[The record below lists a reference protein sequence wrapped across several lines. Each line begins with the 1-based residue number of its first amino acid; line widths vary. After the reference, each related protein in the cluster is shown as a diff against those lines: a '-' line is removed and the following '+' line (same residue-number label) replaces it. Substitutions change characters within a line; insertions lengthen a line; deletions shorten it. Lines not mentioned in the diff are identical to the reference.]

1 MAEKFFSQSIANEGI
16 DFFTMTDFT
25 FKQIDKNEYETFM
38 EGKSLNIFFKIPDG
52 CKIEDY
58 NIEKTEETP
67 TLVGS
72 PSKAAYFEF
81 TKAPDEETAN
91 FISPLAG
98 LNFLNK
104 SYIKIE
110 DFLSLGDNKEVNI
123 DLKDGASPCF
133 QGFDFANNRDSTFIF
148 TPSSFKKISEEEL
161 NKVAFHSSG
170 ISTIEGNANLTLTL
184 GDNTLIEDI
193 FCCGSSS
200 RSGLDNKVDLSKIRY
215 LDCNSSYFYLKTN
228 SFTIAVECDIF
239 KFIKA
244 TLMAEG
250 KAKPSGTIC
259 LFKNK
264 YKEEGELNSIVLESN
279 DLIFEGT
286 SSLIVD
292 TKSLTFETS
301 PKNKSSTCRKTNKLR
316 AKDGI
321 TLMGARFENSNI
333 ASDHGTITM
342 IDSDLHD
349 ATVHFSDAGDESSN
363 GVIKNA
369 DIRYSDLK
377 NINGILT
384 NDLFNC
390 KADNVVFEKE
400 SFIKYGP
407 PIRDVKGRW
416 LELENVVLKEGA
428 FLKLYD
434 YSNQENPLKKFSNS
448 TIEGKIEIDN
458 DVNYTIESS
467 ILKSGNI
474 KIKAGD
480 KIDKVLIDN
489 SILEG
494 DNVLYNVS
502 ELSCSEVRDSELDLK
517 EPAKISNQLLSF
529 EDIDDYEAYQRAQ
542 EPKLEEPK
550 RDVGKITTEDW
561 EVL

>member
-1 MAEKFFSQSIANEGI
+1 MS
-16 DFFTMTDFT
+16 DFT
-25 FKQIDKNEYETFM
+25 FKQVDKNEYETFM
-38 EGKSLNIFFKIPDG
+38 EGNSLNIFFKIPDG

-58 NIEKTEETP
+58 NIKKTEETP

-81 TKAPDEETAN
+81 TKAPDEETTN

-133 QGFDFANNRDSTFIF
+133 RSFNFSNNRDSTFIF

-161 NKVAFHSSG
+161 NKAAFYSSG
-170 ISTIEGNANLTLTL
+170 ISTIEGNANLILTL

-200 RSGLDNKVDLSKIRY
+200 RSGLENKVDLSKIRY

-228 SFTIAVECDIF
+228 SFTITVECDIF

-244 TLMAEG
+244 TLNAEG
-250 KAKPSGTIC
+250 KSKQSGTVC
-259 LFKNK
+259 LLKNK
-264 YKEEGELNSIVLESN
+264 YKEKGELNSIVLESN

-301 PKNKSSTCRKTNKLR
+301 PKNRSSTCRKTVKLS
-316 AKDGI
+316 AKDQI

-333 ASDHGTITM
+333 ASDHGVITM

-349 ATVHFSDAGDESSN
+349 STVHFSDAGDECSN

-377 NINGILT
+377 NINGVLT
-384 NDLFNC
+384 KELFNC
-390 KADNVVFEKE
+390 NANNVILEEE
-400 SFIKYGP
+400 SYIKYGSLT
-407 PIRDVKGRW
+407 RDVKGRW
-416 LELENVVLKEGA
+416 LELENVVLKEQA
-428 FLKLYD
+428 SLYLYD
-434 YSNQENPLKKFSNS
+434 YSNQESPLKKFSNS

-458 DVNYTIESS
+458 DVDYTIESS
-467 ILKSGNI
+467 ILKSGNM

-480 KIDKVLIDN
+480 KIDKVVIDN

-502 ELSCSEVRDSELDLK
+502 ELTCSEVRDSELDLK
-517 EPAKISNQLLSF
+517 EPAKISNQLLSC
-529 EDIDDYEAYQRAQ
+529 EDVDDYEAYQRAQ

-550 RDVGKITTEDW
+550 RDAGKITTEDW

>member
-1 MAEKFFSQSIANEGI
+1 MS
-16 DFFTMTDFT
+16 DFT

-81 TKAPDEETAN
+81 TKAPDKDAVST
-91 FISPLAG
+91 ISPKAG
-98 LNFLNK
+98 LNFLSK
-104 SYIKIE
+104 RYIQIGE
-110 DFLSLGDNKEVNI
+110 LLNLGDNDEVNV
-123 DLKDGASPCF
+123 DFLDGASPHF
-133 QGFDFANNRDSTFIF
+133 ETLNFANNRDSTFIF
-148 TPSSFKKISEEEL
+148 TPSSFKKLSEEEL
-161 NKVAFHSSG
+161 NKAAFYSSG

-301 PKNKSSTCRKTNKLR
+301 PKNRSSTCRKTNKLR

-349 ATVHFSDAGDESSN
+349 ATVHFSNTGDESSN
-363 GVIKNA
+363 GVIKNG

-377 NINGILT
+377 NINGVLT

-390 KADNVVFEKE
+390 KADNVTFEKE
-400 SFIKYGP
+400 SFVKYGP

-416 LELENVVLKEGA
+416 LELENVVLKEQA
-428 FLKLYD
+428 SLYLYD
-434 YSNQENPLKKFSNS
+434 YSNQESPLKKFSNS

-458 DVNYTIESS
+458 DVDYTIKYSV
-467 ILKSGNI
+467 LKSGNM

-480 KIDKVLIDN
+480 KIDKVVIDN

-502 ELSCSEVRDSELDLK
+502 ELSCSEVRDSEISLNK
-517 EPAKISNQLLSF
+517 PTKISNQLLSC
-529 EDIDDYEAYQRAQ
+529 EDVDEYEAYQRAQ
-542 EPKLEEPK
+542 EPKLEEVK

>member
-1 MAEKFFSQSIANEGI
+1 MS
-16 DFFTMTDFT
+16 DFT

-58 NIEKTEETP
+58 NIKKAEETP

-81 TKAPDEETAN
+81 IKAPDEETAS

-110 DFLSLGDNKEVNI
+110 EFLSLGDNKEVNI

-161 NKVAFHSSG
+161 NKAAFYSSG

-228 SFTIAVECDIF
+228 SFTITVECDIF

-244 TLMAEG
+244 TLNAEG
-250 KAKPSGTIC
+250 KSKQSGTVC
-259 LFKNK
+259 LLKNK
-264 YKEEGELNSIVLESN
+264 YKEKGELNSIVLESN

-301 PKNKSSTCRKTNKLR
+301 PKNRSSTCRKTVKLS
-316 AKDGI
+316 AKDQI
-321 TLMGARFENSNI
+321 TLMGARLENSQ
-333 ASDHGTITM
+333 AVSDNGTLTI
-342 IDSDLHD
+342 IDGDLHD
-349 ATVHFSDAGDESSN
+349 ATVHFSDARDEYSN
-363 GVIKNA
+363 GVIKDA

-377 NINGILT
+377 NINGVLT
-384 NDLFNC
+384 KELFNC
-390 KADNVVFEKE
+390 NANNVTLEEE
-400 SFIKYGP
+400 SYIKYGSLT
-407 PIRDVKGRW
+407 RDVKGRW
-416 LELENVVLKEGA
+416 LELENVVLKEQA
-428 FLKLYD
+428 SLYLYD

-448 TIEGKIEIDN
+448 TIEGKVEIDN
-458 DVNYTIESS
+458 DVNYTIKSS
-467 ILKSGNI
+467 VLKSGNM

-480 KIDKVLIDN
+480 KIDKVVIDN

-529 EDIDDYEAYQRAQ
+529 EDIDDYAAYQKAQ

-550 RDVGKITTEDW
+550 GDAGKITTEDW

>member
-1 MAEKFFSQSIANEGI
+1 MS
-16 DFFTMTDFT
+16 DFT
-25 FKQIDKNEYETFM
+25 FKQIDKNEYETFI
-38 EGKSLNIFFKIPDG
+38 EGNSLNIFFKIPDG

-58 NIEKTEETP
+58 NIKKAEETP

-110 DFLSLGDNKEVNI
+110 EFLSLGDNKEVNI

-133 QGFDFANNRDSTFIF
+133 RSFNFSNNRDSTFIF
-148 TPSSFKKISEEEL
+148 TPSSFKKLSEEEL
-161 NKVAFHSSG
+161 NKAAFYSSG

-200 RSGLDNKVDLSKIRY
+200 RSGLENKVDLSKIRY
-215 LDCNSSYFYLKTN
+215 LDCNSSYFYPKTN
-228 SFTIAVECDIF
+228 GFTIAVECDIF

-244 TLMAEG
+244 TLSTEG

-301 PKNKSSTCRKTNKLR
+301 PKNKSSTCRKTVKLS
-316 AKDGI
+316 AKDQI
-321 TLMGARFENSNI
+321 TLMGARLENSQVV
-333 ASDHGTITM
+333 SDNGALTI
-342 IDSDLHD
+342 IDGDIHD
-349 ATVHFSDAGDESSN
+349 ATVHFSDAGDEYSN
-363 GVIKNA
+363 GVIKDA

-377 NINGILT
+377 NINGVLT
-384 NDLFNC
+384 KELFNC
-390 KADNVVFEKE
+390 NANNLILEEE
-400 SFIKYGP
+400 SYIKYGSLT
-407 PIRDVKGRW
+407 RDVKGRW
-416 LELENVVLKEGA
+416 LELENVVLKEQA
-428 FLKLYD
+428 SLYLYD

-448 TIEGKIEIDN
+448 TIEGKVEIDN
-458 DVNYTIESS
+458 DVDYTIKSS
-467 ILKSGNI
+467 VLKSGNM

-480 KIDKVLIDN
+480 KIDKVIIDN
-489 SILEG
+489 TILEG

-529 EDIDDYEAYQRAQ
+529 EDIDDYEAYLKAQ
-542 EPKLEEPK
+542 EPKLEEIK
-550 RDVGKITTEDW
+550 KDVGQITTEDW

>member
-1 MAEKFFSQSIANEGI
+1 MS
-16 DFFTMTDFT
+16 DFT

-58 NIEKTEETP
+58 NIKRTVETP

-81 TKAPDEETAN
+81 IKAPDEETAS

-110 DFLSLGDNKEVNI
+110 EFLSLGDNKEVNI

-161 NKVAFHSSG
+161 NKAAFYSSG
-170 ISTIEGNANLTLTL
+170 ISTIEGNANLTLIL

-215 LDCNSSYFYLKTN
+215 LDCNSSYFYPKTN
-228 SFTIAVECDIF
+228 GFTIAVECDIF

-244 TLMAEG
+244 TLSTEG
-250 KAKPSGTIC
+250 KAKPSGTVC
-259 LFKNK
+259 LLKNK
-264 YKEEGELNSIVLESN
+264 YKEAGELNSIVLESN

-301 PKNKSSTCRKTNKLR
+301 PKNRSSTCRKTVKLS
-316 AKDGI
+316 AKDQI
-321 TLMGARFENSNI
+321 TLMGARLENSQ
-333 ASDHGTITM
+333 AVSDNGTLTI
-342 IDSDLHD
+342 IDGDLHD
-349 ATVHFSDAGDESSN
+349 ATVHFNSAGDESSN

-390 KADNVVFEKE
+390 KANNVTFGKE
-400 SFIKYGP
+400 SYIKYGSLT
-407 PIRDVKGRW
+407 RDVKGRW
-416 LELENVVLKEGA
+416 LELENVVLKEQA
-428 FLKLYD
+428 SLYLYD
-434 YSNQENPLKKFSNS
+434 YSNQESPLKKFSNS
-448 TIEGKIEIDN
+448 TIEGKVEIDN
-458 DVNYTIESS
+458 DVNYTIKSS
-467 ILKSGNI
+467 VLKSGNI

-480 KIDKVLIDN
+480 KINRVLIDN

-494 DNVLYNVS
+494 DNVLYNVF

-542 EPKLEEPK
+542 EPKLEEIK
-550 RDVGKITTEDW
+550 KDVGQITTEDW

>member
-1 MAEKFFSQSIANEGI
+1 MS
-16 DFFTMTDFT
+16 DFT
-25 FKQIDKNEYETFM
+25 FKQIDKNEYETFI
-38 EGKSLNIFFKIPDG
+38 EGNSLNIFFKIPDG

-58 NIEKTEETP
+58 NIKKAEETP

-110 DFLSLGDNKEVNI
+110 EFLSLGDNKEVNI

-133 QGFDFANNRDSTFIF
+133 RSFNFSNNRDSTFIF
-148 TPSSFKKISEEEL
+148 TPSSFKKLSEEEL
-161 NKVAFHSSG
+161 NKAAFYSSG

-193 FCCGSSS
+193 FCCGSSN
-200 RSGLDNKVDLSKIRY
+200 RSGLENKVDLSKIRY
-215 LDCNSSYFYLKTN
+215 LDCNSSYFYPKTN
-228 SFTIAVECDIF
+228 GFTIAVECDIF

-244 TLMAEG
+244 TLSTEG
-250 KAKPSGTIC
+250 KAKPSGTVC

-292 TKSLTFETS
+292 TKGLTFETS
-301 PKNKSSTCRKTNKLR
+301 PKNKSSTCRKTVKLS

-321 TLMGARFENSNI
+321 TLMGARLENSQI
-333 ASDHGTITM
+333 VSDNGALTI
-342 IDSDLHD
+342 IDGDIHD
-349 ATVHFSDAGDESSN
+349 ATVHFSDAGDEYSN
-363 GVIKNA
+363 GVIKDA

-377 NINGILT
+377 NINGVLT
-384 NDLFNC
+384 KELFNC
-390 KADNVVFEKE
+390 NANNVTFEKE
-400 SFIKYGP
+400 SYIKYGSLT
-407 PIRDVKGRW
+407 RDVKGRW
-416 LELENVVLKEGA
+416 LELENVVLKEQA
-428 FLKLYD
+428 SLYLYD
-434 YSNQENPLKKFSNS
+434 YSNQESPLKKFSNS
-448 TIEGKIEIDN
+448 TIEGGVGIDN
-458 DVNYTIESS
+458 DVDYAIKSS
-467 ILKSGNI
+467 VLKSGNI

-480 KIDKVLIDN
+480 KIDKVVIDN

-502 ELSCSEVRDSELDLK
+502 ELSCSEVRDSELDLE
-517 EPAKISNQLLSF
+517 EPTKISNQLLSF
-529 EDIDDYEAYQRAQ
+529 EDIDNYEAYQRAQ

>member
-1 MAEKFFSQSIANEGI
+1 MS
-16 DFFTMTDFT
+16 DFT
-25 FKQIDKNEYETFM
+25 FKQVDKNEYETFM

-58 NIEKTEETP
+58 NIKKAEETP

-81 TKAPDEETAN
+81 VKAPDEGTAN

-110 DFLSLGDNKEVNI
+110 EFLSLGDNKEVNI

-148 TPSSFKKISEEEL
+148 TPSSFKKLSEEEL
-161 NKVAFHSSG
+161 NKAAFYSSG
-170 ISTIEGNANLTLTL
+170 ISTIEGNANLNLTL
-184 GDNTLIEDI
+184 GNNTLIEDI
-193 FCCGSSS
+193 FCCGSSN
-200 RSGLDNKVDLSKIRY
+200 RSGLENKVDLSKVKY
-215 LDCNSSYFYLKTN
+215 LDCNSSYFYPKTN
-228 SFTIAVECDIF
+228 GFTIAVECDIF

-244 TLMAEG
+244 TLSTEG
-250 KAKPSGTIC
+250 KAKPSGTVC

-292 TKSLTFETS
+292 TKRLTFETS
-301 PKNKSSTCRKTNKLR
+301 PKNRNTICEKTNKLS
-316 AKDGI
+316 AKNGI
-321 TLMGARFENSNI
+321 TLMGARLGNSQI
-333 ASDHGTITM
+333 TSDNGFITV
-342 IDSDLHD
+342 IDGDLHD
-349 ATVHFSDAGDESSN
+349 ATVHFSDVGDESSN

-369 DIRYSDLK
+369 DIRYSNLK
-377 NINGILT
+377 NINGVLT
-384 NDLFNC
+384 KELFNC
-390 KADNVVFEKE
+390 NANNVILEEE
-400 SFIKYGP
+400 SYIKYSSLT
-407 PIRDVKGRW
+407 RDVKGRW
-416 LELENVVLKEGA
+416 LELENVVLKEQA
-428 FLKLYD
+428 SLYLYD
-434 YSNQENPLKKFSNS
+434 YSNQESPLKKFSNS
-448 TIEGKIEIDN
+448 TIEGKVEIDN
-458 DVNYTIESS
+458 DVDYTIKSS
-467 ILKSGNI
+467 VLKSGNM

-542 EPKLEEPK
+542 EPKLEEIK

>member
-1 MAEKFFSQSIANEGI
+1 MS
-16 DFFTMTDFT
+16 DFT
-25 FKQIDKNEYETFM
+25 FKQVDKNEYETFI

-58 NIEKTEETP
+58 NIKKAEETP

-110 DFLSLGDNKEVNI
+110 EFLSLGDNKEVNI

-133 QGFDFANNRDSTFIF
+133 RSFNFSNNRDSTFIF
-148 TPSSFKKISEEEL
+148 TPSSFKKLSEEEL
-161 NKVAFHSSG
+161 NKAAFYSSG

-193 FCCGSSS
+193 FCCGSSN
-200 RSGLDNKVDLSKIRY
+200 RSGLENKVDLSKIRY
-215 LDCNSSYFYLKTN
+215 LDCNSSYFYPKTN
-228 SFTIAVECDIF
+228 GFTIAVECDIF

-244 TLMAEG
+244 TLSTEG

-286 SSLIVD
+286 SSIIVD
-292 TKSLTFETS
+292 TKGLTFETS
-301 PKNKSSTCRKTNKLR
+301 PKNRSSTCRKTNKLR

-390 KADNVVFEKE
+390 KADNITFEKE
-400 SFIKYGP
+400 SYIKYGSLT
-407 PIRDVKGRW
+407 RDVKGRW
-416 LELENVVLKEGA
+416 LELENVVLKEQA
-428 FLKLYD
+428 SLYLYD
-434 YSNQENPLKKFSNS
+434 YSNQESPLKKFSNS

-458 DVNYTIESS
+458 NVNYTIESS
-467 ILKSGNI
+467 VLKSGNM

-480 KIDKVLIDN
+480 KIDKVIIDN
-489 SILEG
+489 TILEG

-502 ELSCSEVRDSELDLK
+502 DLSCSEVRDSELDLK

>member
-1 MAEKFFSQSIANEGI
+1 MS
-16 DFFTMTDFT
+16 DFT

-58 NIEKTEETP
+58 NIKKAEETP

-81 TKAPDEETAN
+81 VKAPDEGTAN

-110 DFLSLGDNKEVNI
+110 EFLSLGDNDEVNI

-170 ISTIEGNANLTLTL
+170 ISTIEGNANLILTL

-200 RSGLDNKVDLSKIRY
+200 RSGLENKVDLSKIRY

-228 SFTIAVECDIF
+228 GFTIAVECDIF

-250 KAKPSGTIC
+250 KVKPSGTIC

-301 PKNKSSTCRKTNKLR
+301 PKNRSSTCRKTNKLR

-349 ATVHFSDAGDESSN
+349 ATVHFSDAGDEYSN
-363 GVIKNA
+363 GVIKDA

-377 NINGILT
+377 EVNGILT

-390 KADNVVFEKE
+390 RANNVTFEKE
-400 SFIKYGP
+400 SYIKYGSLT
-407 PIRDVKGRW
+407 RDVKGRW
-416 LELENVVLKEGA
+416 LELENVVLKEQA
-428 FLKLYD
+428 SLYLYD
-434 YSNQENPLKKFSNS
+434 YSNQESPLKKFSNS
-448 TIEGKIEIDN
+448 TIEGGVGIDN
-458 DVNYTIESS
+458 DVDYAIKSS
-467 ILKSGNI
+467 VLKSGNM

-480 KIDKVLIDN
+480 KIDKVVIDN

-542 EPKLEEPK
+542 EPKLEEIK
-550 RDVGKITTEDW
+550 KDVGQITTEDW

>member
-1 MAEKFFSQSIANEGI
+1 MS
-16 DFFTMTDFT
+16 DFT

-38 EGKSLNIFFKIPDG
+38 KGKSLNIFFKIPDG

-58 NIEKTEETP
+58 NIKRTVETP

-110 DFLSLGDNKEVNI
+110 EFLSLGDNKEVNI

-161 NKVAFHSSG
+161 NKVAFYSSG
-170 ISTIEGNANLTLTL
+170 ISTIEGNSNLTLTL

-250 KAKPSGTIC
+250 KAKPSGTVC
-259 LFKNK
+259 LLKNK
-264 YKEEGELNSIVLESN
+264 YKEKGELNSIILESN
-279 DLIFEGT
+279 DLILENN

-301 PKNKSSTCRKTNKLR
+301 PKNKSSTCRKTVKLS
-316 AKDGI
+316 AKDQI
-321 TLMGARFENSNI
+321 TLMGARLENSQVI
-333 ASDHGTITM
+333 SDNGALTI
-342 IDSDLHD
+342 IDGDIHD
-349 ATVHFSDAGDESSN
+349 ATVHFSNAGDESSN
-363 GVIKNA
+363 GVIKDA
-369 DIRYSDLK
+369 DIRYSDLRE
-377 NINGILT
+377 INGILT
-384 NDLFNC
+384 NELFNC
-390 KADNVVFEKE
+390 NANNVILEEE
-400 SFIKYGP
+400 SYIKYGSLT
-407 PIRDVKGRW
+407 RDVKGRW
-416 LELENVVLKEGA
+416 LELENVVLKEQA
-428 FLKLYD
+428 SLYLYD

-448 TIEGKIEIDN
+448 TIEGKVEIDN
-458 DVNYTIESS
+458 DVDYAIKYSV
-467 ILKSGNI
+467 LKSGNM

-480 KIDKVLIDN
+480 KIDKVVIDN

-494 DNVLYNVS
+494 NNVLYNVS

-542 EPKLEEPK
+542 EPKLEEIK
-550 RDVGKITTEDW
+550 KDVGQITTEDW

>member
-1 MAEKFFSQSIANEGI
+1 MS
-16 DFFTMTDFT
+16 DFT

-58 NIEKTEETP
+58 NIKKAEETP

-81 TKAPDEETAN
+81 VKAPDEGTAN

-104 SYIKIE
+104 SYIRIE
-110 DFLSLGDNKEVNI
+110 EFLSLGDNKEVNI

-161 NKVAFHSSG
+161 NKAAFYSSG

-215 LDCNSSYFYLKTN
+215 LDCNSSYFYPKTN
-228 SFTIAVECDIF
+228 GFTIAVECDIF

-244 TLMAEG
+244 TITAEG
-250 KAKPSGTIC
+250 KAKPSGTVC

-292 TKSLTFETS
+292 TKGLTFETS

-333 ASDHGTITM
+333 ASDNGTITM

-349 ATVHFSDAGDESSN
+349 VTVHFSDAGDESSN
-363 GVIKNA
+363 GVIKNG

-377 NINGILT
+377 NINGVLT

-416 LELENVVLKEGA
+416 LELENVVLKEGT
-428 FLKLYD
+428 FLTLYD
-434 YSNQENPLKKFSNS
+434 HSNLENPLKKISNS
-448 TIEGKIEIDN
+448 NIEGSVKIANNTNYRID
-458 DVNYTIESS
+458 SS
-467 ILKSGNI
+467 ILKETEFLIEVIYKSNEVNI
-474 KIKAGD
+474 N
-480 KIDKVLIDN
+480 N
-489 SILEG
+489 SVFNGKNRIL
-494 DNVLYNVS
+494 NVS
-502 ELSCSEVRDSELDLK
+502 ELSYCEVSDSKIILDKPTKISNQFFSSSEVRD
-517 EPAKISNQLLSF
+517 
-529 EDIDDYEAYQRAQ
+529 YEAYLKEQARDFAANEKEIGQ
-542 EPKLEEPK
+542 VTNKLE
-550 RDVGKITTEDW
+550 
-561 EVL
+561 VL

>member
-1 MAEKFFSQSIANEGI
+1 MS
-16 DFFTMTDFT
+16 DFT
-25 FKQIDKNEYETFM
+25 FKQVDKNEYETFM

-58 NIEKTEETP
+58 NIKKAEETP
-67 TLVGS
+67 TLVGT

-81 TKAPDEETAN
+81 TKTPDEKTAN

-110 DFLSLGDNKEVNI
+110 EFLSLGDNKEVNI

-148 TPSSFKKISEEEL
+148 TPSSFKKINEEEL
-161 NKVAFHSSG
+161 NKAAFYSSG

-200 RSGLDNKVDLSKIRY
+200 RSGLENKVDLSKIRY
-215 LDCNSSYFYLKTN
+215 LDCNSSYFYPKTN
-228 SFTIAVECDIF
+228 GFTIAVECDIF

-244 TLMAEG
+244 TLSTEG
-250 KAKPSGTIC
+250 KAKPSGTVC

-292 TKSLTFETS
+292 TKGLTFETS

-333 ASDHGTITM
+333 ASDHGTITI
-342 IDSDLHD
+342 IDGDIHD
-349 ATVHFSDAGDESSN
+349 ATVHFSDAGDEYSN
-363 GVIKNA
+363 GVIKDA

-377 NINGILT
+377 NINGVLT

-390 KADNVVFEKE
+390 KADNITFEKE
-400 SFIKYGP
+400 SFVKYGP

-416 LELENVVLKEGA
+416 LELNNIVLKEGA

-434 YSNQENPLKKFSNS
+434 YSNQESPLKKFSNS
-448 TIEGKIEIDN
+448 TIEGGVGIDN
-458 DVNYTIESS
+458 DVDYVIKSS
-467 ILKSGNI
+467 VLKSGNM

-480 KIDKVLIDN
+480 KIDKVVIDN

-542 EPKLEEPK
+542 EPKLEEIK
-550 RDVGKITTEDW
+550 KDVGQITTEDW

>member
-1 MAEKFFSQSIANEGI
+1 MS
-16 DFFTMTDFT
+16 DFT

-38 EGKSLNIFFKIPDG
+38 EGNSLNIFFKIPDG

-58 NIEKTEETP
+58 NIKKAEETP

-81 TKAPDEETAN
+81 VKAPDEGTAN

-110 DFLSLGDNKEVNI
+110 EFLSLGDNKEVNI

-161 NKVAFHSSG
+161 NNSGFYSSG
-170 ISTIEGNANLTLTL
+170 ISTIEGNANLILTL

-200 RSGLDNKVDLSKIRY
+200 RSGLENKVDLSKIKY

-228 SFTIAVECDIF
+228 SFAITVECDIF

-244 TLMAEG
+244 TLSAGG
-250 KAKPSGTIC
+250 KAKPSGTVC
-259 LFKNK
+259 LLKNK
-264 YKEEGELNSIVLESN
+264 YKEKGELNSIILESN
-279 DLIFEGT
+279 DLILENN

-292 TKSLTFETS
+292 TKSLNFETS
-301 PKNKSSTCRKTNKLR
+301 PKNRNTICEKTNKLS

-321 TLMGARFENSNI
+321 TLMGARLGNSQI
-333 ASDHGTITM
+333 TSDNGFITV
-342 IDSDLHD
+342 IDGDLHD
-349 ATVHFSDAGDESSN
+349 ATVHFSSAGDKSSN

-390 KADNVVFEKE
+390 KANNVIFEKE
-400 SFIKYGP
+400 SYIKYGSLT
-407 PIRDVKGRW
+407 RDVKGRW
-416 LELENVVLKEGA
+416 LELENVVLKEQA
-428 FLKLYD
+428 SLYLYD
-434 YSNQENPLKKFSNS
+434 YSNQESPLKKFSNS
-448 TIEGKIEIDN
+448 TIEGKVEIDN

-480 KIDKVLIDN
+480 KIDKVVIDN

-542 EPKLEEPK
+542 EPKLEEIK
-550 RDVGKITTEDW
+550 RDVGQITTEDW

>member
-1 MAEKFFSQSIANEGI
+1 MA
-16 DFFTMTDFT
+16 DFT
-25 FKQIDKNEYETFM
+25 FKEVDKNEYETFM

-58 NIEKTEETP
+58 NIKKAEETP

-81 TKAPDEETAN
+81 IKAPDEETAN

-133 QGFDFANNRDSTFIF
+133 QGFDFANNRDSAFIF

-161 NKVAFHSSG
+161 NKAAFYSSG

-200 RSGLDNKVDLSKIRY
+200 RSGLENKVDLSKIRY

-228 SFTIAVECDIF
+228 GFTIAVECDIF

-250 KAKPSGTIC
+250 KVKPSGTVC

-264 YKEEGELNSIVLESN
+264 YKEEGELNSIILESN

-301 PKNKSSTCRKTNKLR
+301 PKNRSSTCRKTNKLR

-321 TLMGARFENSNI
+321 TLMGARFENSHI
-333 ASDHGTITM
+333 ASDNGVITV
-342 IDSDLHD
+342 IDGDLHD

-377 NINGILT
+377 EVNGILT

-390 KADNVVFEKE
+390 RANNVTFGKE
-400 SFIKYGP
+400 SYIKYGSLT
-407 PIRDVKGRW
+407 RDVKGRW
-416 LELENVVLKEGA
+416 LELENVVLKEQA
-428 FLKLYD
+428 SLYLYD
-434 YSNQENPLKKFSNS
+434 YSNQESPLKKFSNS
-448 TIEGKIEIDN
+448 TIEGKVEIDN
-458 DVNYTIESS
+458 DVNYTIKSS
-467 ILKSGNI
+467 ILKSGNM

-480 KIDKVLIDN
+480 KIDKVVIDN

-502 ELSCSEVRDSELDLK
+502 ELTCSEVRDSELDLK

-529 EDIDDYEAYQRAQ
+529 EDIDDYEAYLKAQ

>member
-1 MAEKFFSQSIANEGI
+1 MS
-16 DFFTMTDFT
+16 DFT
-25 FKQIDKNEYETFM
+25 FKEVSKNEYETFM

-58 NIEKTEETP
+58 KIQKSDSDSEF
-67 TLVGS
+67 LGS

-161 NKVAFHSSG
+161 NKAAFHSSG

-200 RSGLDNKVDLSKIRY
+200 RSGLDNRVDLSKIRY

-250 KAKPSGTIC
+250 KAKPSGTVC

-279 DLIFEGT
+279 NLIFEGT

-301 PKNKSSTCRKTNKLR
+301 PKNRSSTCRKTNKLR

-333 ASDHGTITM
+333 ASDHGVITM

-349 ATVHFSDAGDESSN
+349 ATVHFSNTGDESSN

-390 KADNVVFEKE
+390 KADNVTFEKE
-400 SFIKYGP
+400 SYIKYGSLT
-407 PIRDVKGRW
+407 RDVKGRW
-416 LELENVVLKEGA
+416 LELENVVLKEQA
-428 FLKLYD
+428 SLYLYD
-434 YSNQENPLKKFSNS
+434 YSNQESPLKKFSNS
-448 TIEGKIEIDN
+448 TIEGKVEIDN
-458 DVNYTIESS
+458 DVNYTIEYSV
-467 ILKSGNI
+467 LKSGNM

-480 KIDKVLIDN
+480 KIDKVVIDN
-489 SILEG
+489 LILEG

-529 EDIDDYEAYQRAQ
+529 EDIDDYEAYLKAQ
-542 EPKLEEPK
+542 EPKLEELK
-550 RDVGKITTEDW
+550 KDAGKITTEDW
-561 EVL
+561 KIL

>member
-1 MAEKFFSQSIANEGI
+1 MS
-16 DFFTMTDFT
+16 DFT
-25 FKQIDKNEYETFM
+25 FKQVDKNEYETFM

-58 NIEKTEETP
+58 NIKKAEETP

-81 TKAPDEETAN
+81 VKAPDEGTAN

-110 DFLSLGDNKEVNI
+110 EFLSLGDNKEVNI

-170 ISTIEGNANLTLTL
+170 ISTIEGNSNLTLTL

-200 RSGLDNKVDLSKIRY
+200 RSGLENKVDLSKIRY
-215 LDCNSSYFYLKTN
+215 LDCNSSYFYPKTN
-228 SFTIAVECDIF
+228 GFTIAVECDIF

-301 PKNKSSTCRKTNKLR
+301 PKNRSSTCRKTNKLR

-321 TLMGARFENSNI
+321 TLMGARFENSHI
-333 ASDHGTITM
+333 ASDNGVITV
-342 IDSDLHD
+342 IDGDLHD
-349 ATVHFSDAGDESSN
+349 STVHFSDAGDEYSN
-363 GVIKNA
+363 GVIKDA

-377 NINGILT
+377 NINGVLT

-390 KADNVVFEKE
+390 KANNVTFEKE
-400 SFIKYGP
+400 SYIKYGSLT
-407 PIRDVKGRW
+407 RDVKGRW
-416 LELENVVLKEGA
+416 LELENVVLKEQA
-428 FLKLYD
+428 SLYLYD
-434 YSNQENPLKKFSNS
+434 YSNQESPLKKFSNS
-448 TIEGKIEIDN
+448 TIEGKVEIDN
-458 DVNYTIESS
+458 DVDYTIKSS
-467 ILKSGNI
+467 VLKSGNM

-480 KIDKVLIDN
+480 KIDKVVIDN

-494 DNVLYNVS
+494 DNVLYNIS

-542 EPKLEEPK
+542 EPKLEEIK
-550 RDVGKITTEDW
+550 KDVGQITTEDW

>member
-1 MAEKFFSQSIANEGI
+1 MS
-16 DFFTMTDFT
+16 DFT

-58 NIEKTEETP
+58 NIKKAEETP
-67 TLVGS
+67 TLVGT

-81 TKAPDEETAN
+81 IKASDEETAS

-110 DFLSLGDNKEVNI
+110 EFLSLGDNKEVNI

-170 ISTIEGNANLTLTL
+170 ISTIEGNANLILTL

-200 RSGLDNKVDLSKIRY
+200 RSGLENKVDLSKIRY

-228 SFTIAVECDIF
+228 GFTIAVECDIF

-250 KAKPSGTIC
+250 KVKPSGTIC

-301 PKNKSSTCRKTNKLR
+301 PKNRSSTCRKTNKIR

-390 KADNVVFEKE
+390 NANNVILEEE
-400 SFIKYGP
+400 SYIKYSSLT
-407 PIRDVKGRW
+407 RDVKGRW
-416 LELENVVLKEGA
+416 LELENVVLKEQA
-428 FLKLYD
+428 SLYLYD
-434 YSNQENPLKKFSNS
+434 YSNQESPLKKFSNS
-448 TIEGKIEIDN
+448 TIEGKVEIDN
-458 DVNYTIESS
+458 DVDYTIESS
-467 ILKSGNI
+467 VLKSGNM

-480 KIDKVLIDN
+480 KIDKVIIDN
-489 SILEG
+489 TILEG

-542 EPKLEEPK
+542 EPKLEEIK
-550 RDVGKITTEDW
+550 KDVGQITTEDW

>member
-1 MAEKFFSQSIANEGI
+1 MS
-16 DFFTMTDFT
+16 DFT

-58 NIEKTEETP
+58 NIKKAEETP

-72 PSKAAYFEF
+72 LSKAAYFEF
-81 TKAPDEETAN
+81 TKAPDEETTN

-104 SYIKIE
+104 SYIRIE
-110 DFLSLGDNKEVNI
+110 EFLSLGDNKEVNI

-161 NKVAFHSSG
+161 NKAAFYSSG

-193 FCCGSSS
+193 FCCSSSS

-250 KAKPSGTIC
+250 KAKPSGTVC

-301 PKNKSSTCRKTNKLR
+301 PKNRSSTCRKTNKLR

-349 ATVHFSDAGDESSN
+349 ATVHFSSAGDESSN
-363 GVIKNA
+363 GVIKDA

-377 NINGILT
+377 EINGILT

-390 KADNVVFEKE
+390 KANNVTFEKE
-400 SFIKYGP
+400 SYIKYGP

-416 LELENVVLKEGA
+416 LELENVVLKEQA
-428 FLKLYD
+428 SLYLYD
-434 YSNQENPLKKFSNS
+434 YSNQESPLKKFSNS
-448 TIEGKIEIDN
+448 TIEGKVEIDN
-458 DVNYTIESS
+458 DVDYTIKSS
-467 ILKSGNI
+467 VLKSGNM

-502 ELSCSEVRDSELDLK
+502 ELSCSEIRDSEIDLK

-529 EDIDDYEAYQRAQ
+529 EDIDDYEAYLKAQ

>member
-1 MAEKFFSQSIANEGI
+1 MS
-16 DFFTMTDFT
+16 DFT

-58 NIEKTEETP
+58 NIKKAEETP

-81 TKAPDEETAN
+81 VKAPDEETAS

-110 DFLSLGDNKEVNI
+110 EFLSLGDNKEVNI

-161 NKVAFHSSG
+161 NKAAFYSSG
-170 ISTIEGNANLTLTL
+170 ISTIEGNANLTLIL

-200 RSGLDNKVDLSKIRY
+200 RSGLENKVDLSKIRY

-228 SFTIAVECDIF
+228 SFTITVECDIF

-244 TLMAEG
+244 TLNAEG
-250 KAKPSGTIC
+250 KSKQSGTVC
-259 LFKNK
+259 LLKNK
-264 YKEEGELNSIVLESN
+264 YKEKGELNSIVLESN

-301 PKNKSSTCRKTNKLR
+301 PKNKSSTCRKTVKLS
-316 AKDGI
+316 AKDQI
-321 TLMGARFENSNI
+321 TLMGARLENSQVI
-333 ASDHGTITM
+333 SDNGALTI
-342 IDSDLHD
+342 IDGDIHD
-349 ATVHFSDAGDESSN
+349 ATVHFSDAGDEYSN
-363 GVIKNA
+363 GVIKDA

-377 NINGILT
+377 NINGVLT
-384 NDLFNC
+384 KELFNC
-390 KADNVVFEKE
+390 NANNVILEEE
-400 SFIKYGP
+400 SYIKYGSLT
-407 PIRDVKGRW
+407 RDVKGRW
-416 LELENVVLKEGA
+416 LELENVVFKEGA
-428 FLKLYD
+428 FLNLYD
-434 YSNQENPLKKFSNS
+434 YSNQESPLKKFSNS
-448 TIEGKIEIDN
+448 IIEGKVEIDN
-458 DVNYTIESS
+458 NVDYAIESS
-467 ILKSGNI
+467 VLKSGNI

-480 KIDKVLIDN
+480 KIDKVVIDN

-542 EPKLEEPK
+542 KPKLEEPK
-550 RDVGKITTEDW
+550 KDVGKITTEDW

>member
-1 MAEKFFSQSIANEGI
+1 MS
-16 DFFTMTDFT
+16 DFT
-25 FKQIDKNEYETFM
+25 FKQVDKNEYETFM
-38 EGKSLNIFFKIPDG
+38 EGKTLNIFFKIPDG

-58 NIEKTEETP
+58 NIKRTVETP

-81 TKAPDEETAN
+81 TKTPDKDAVST
-91 FISPLAG
+91 ISPKAG
-98 LNFLNK
+98 LNFLSK
-104 SYIKIE
+104 RYIQIGE
-110 DFLSLGDNKEVNI
+110 LLNLGDNDEVNV
-123 DLKDGASPCF
+123 DFLDGASPHF
-133 QGFDFANNRDSTFIF
+133 ETLNFANNKKSTFIF
-148 TPSSFKKISEEEL
+148 TPSSFKKLSEEEL
-161 NKVAFHSSG
+161 NKAAFYSSG
-170 ISTIEGNANLTLTL
+170 ISTIEGNANLTLIL
-184 GDNTLIEDI
+184 GDKDI

-200 RSGLDNKVDLSKIRY
+200 RSGLENKVDLSKIRY

-250 KAKPSGTIC
+250 KAKPSGTVC

-264 YKEEGELNSIVLESN
+264 YKEAGELNSIILESN

-349 ATVHFSDAGDESSN
+349 ATVHFSNTGDESSN

-390 KADNVVFEKE
+390 EADNVTFEKE
-400 SFIKYGP
+400 SYIKYGSLT
-407 PIRDVKGRW
+407 RDVKGRW
-416 LELENVVLKEGA
+416 LELENVVLKEQA
-428 FLKLYD
+428 SLYLYD
-434 YSNQENPLKKFSNS
+434 YSNQESPLKKFSNS
-448 TIEGKIEIDN
+448 TIEGKVEIDN
-458 DVNYTIESS
+458 DVNYTIKSS
-467 ILKSGNI
+467 VLKSGNM

-480 KIDKVLIDN
+480 KIDKVIIDN

-542 EPKLEEPK
+542 EPKLEEIK
-550 RDVGKITTEDW
+550 KDVGQITTEDW

>member
-1 MAEKFFSQSIANEGI
+1 MS
-16 DFFTMTDFT
+16 DFT

-58 NIEKTEETP
+58 NIKKAEETP

-81 TKAPDEETAN
+81 TKTPDEETTN

-110 DFLSLGDNKEVNI
+110 EFLSLGDNKEVNI

-161 NKVAFHSSG
+161 NKAAFYSSG

-228 SFTIAVECDIF
+228 GFTIAVECDIF
-239 KFIKA
+239 KFTKA

-250 KAKPSGTIC
+250 KVKPSGTIC

-264 YKEEGELNSIVLESN
+264 YKEGGELNSIVLESN

-301 PKNKSSTCRKTNKLR
+301 PKNRSSTCRKTNKLR

-321 TLMGARFENSNI
+321 TLMGARFENSHI
-333 ASDHGTITM
+333 VSDNGVITV
-342 IDSDLHD
+342 IDGDLHD
-349 ATVHFSDAGDESSN
+349 STVHFSDVGDESSN

-390 KADNVVFEKE
+390 KADNVTFEKE
-400 SFIKYGP
+400 SFVKYAP

-428 FLKLYD
+428 YLSLYD
-434 YSNQENPLKKFSNS
+434 FSNQENPLKRISNS
-448 TIEGKIEIDN
+448 TVEGGVEINN
-458 DVNYTIESS
+458 DVDYTIESS
-467 ILKSGNI
+467 ILKSGEME
-474 KIKAGD
+474 IKASD
-480 KIDKVLIDN
+480 QKNKVLISN

-494 DNVLYNVS
+494 DTVLYNVS
-502 ELSCSEVRDSELDLK
+502 ELTCSEVNNSEIILNK
-517 EPAKISNQLLSF
+517 PTKISNQLFSF
-529 EDIDDYEAYQRAQ
+529 EDVDDYEAYQKAQ
-542 EPKLEEPK
+542 EPKLEETK
-550 RDVGKITTEDW
+550 RDVGKITNEDW

>member
-1 MAEKFFSQSIANEGI
+1 MS
-16 DFFTMTDFT
+16 DFT
-25 FKQIDKNEYETFM
+25 FKQINKNEYETFM

-58 NIEKTEETP
+58 NIKKTEETP

-81 TKAPDEETAN
+81 TKAPDKEAFN
-91 FISPLAG
+91 AISPLAG

-110 DFLSLGDNKEVNI
+110 EFLSLGDNKEVNI

-133 QGFDFANNRDSTFIF
+133 RSFNFANNRDSTFIF

-170 ISTIEGNANLTLTL
+170 ISTIEGNANLILTL

-200 RSGLDNKVDLSKIRY
+200 RSGLENKVDLSKIRY

-228 SFTIAVECDIF
+228 GFTIAVECDIF

-250 KAKPSGTIC
+250 KVKPSGTVC

-301 PKNKSSTCRKTNKLR
+301 PKNRNTICEKTNKLS

-321 TLMGARFENSNI
+321 TLMGARLGNSQI
-333 ASDHGTITM
+333 TSDNGFITV
-342 IDSDLHD
+342 IDGDLHD
-349 ATVHFSDAGDESSN
+349 ATVHFSNTGDESSN

-390 KADNVVFEKE
+390 MAKNVTFEKE
-400 SFIKYGP
+400 SYIKYGSLT
-407 PIRDVKGRW
+407 RDVKGRW
-416 LELENVVLKEGA
+416 LELENVVLKEQA
-428 FLKLYD
+428 SLYLYD
-434 YSNQENPLKKFSNS
+434 YSNQESPLKEFSNS
-448 TIEGKIEIDN
+448 TIEGKVEIDN

-467 ILKSGNI
+467 ILKSGNM

-480 KIDKVLIDN
+480 KIDKVVIDN

-529 EDIDDYEAYQRAQ
+529 EDIDDYEAYQKAQ
-542 EPKLEEPK
+542 EPKFEEPK
-550 RDVGKITTEDW
+550 REVGQITTEDW
-561 EVL
+561 KVL

>member
-1 MAEKFFSQSIANEGI
+1 MS
-16 DFFTMTDFT
+16 DFT

-58 NIEKTEETP
+58 NIKKAEETP

-110 DFLSLGDNKEVNI
+110 EFLSLGDNKEVNI

-200 RSGLDNKVDLSKIRY
+200 RSGLENKVDLSKIRY
-215 LDCNSSYFYLKTN
+215 LDCNSSYFYPKTN
-228 SFTIAVECDIF
+228 GFTIAVECDIF

-244 TLMAEG
+244 TLSTEG
-250 KAKPSGTIC
+250 KAKPSGTVC

-301 PKNKSSTCRKTNKLR
+301 PKNKSSTCRKTNKLK

-321 TLMGARFENSNI
+321 TLMGARFENSQI
-333 ASDHGTITM
+333 TSDNGAITM

-349 ATVHFSDAGDESSN
+349 ATVHFSSAGDESSN

-377 NINGILT
+377 NINGVLT

-390 KADNVVFEKE
+390 KVNNVTFEKE
-400 SFIKYGP
+400 SFVKYGP

-416 LELENVVLKEGA
+416 LELENVVFKEGT

-434 YSNQENPLKKFSNS
+434 YSNQESPLKKFSNS
-448 TIEGKIEIDN
+448 TIEGGVEIDN
-458 DVNYTIESS
+458 DVDYAIKYSV
-467 ILKSGNI
+467 LKSGNM

-542 EPKLEEPK
+542 EPKFEEVK

>member
-1 MAEKFFSQSIANEGI
+1 MS
-16 DFFTMTDFT
+16 DFT

-58 NIEKTEETP
+58 NIKKAEETP
-67 TLVGS
+67 TLVGT

-81 TKAPDEETAN
+81 IKAPDEETAS

-110 DFLSLGDNKEVNI
+110 EFLSLGDNKEVNI

-161 NKVAFHSSG
+161 NKAAFYSSG
-170 ISTIEGNANLTLTL
+170 ISTIEGNANLILTL

-200 RSGLDNKVDLSKIRY
+200 RSGLENKVDLSKIRY
-215 LDCNSSYFYLKTN
+215 LDYNSSYFYLKTN
-228 SFTIAVECDIF
+228 GFTIAVECDIF

-250 KAKPSGTIC
+250 KVKPSGTVC
-259 LFKNK
+259 LLKNK
-264 YKEEGELNSIVLESN
+264 YKEKGELNSIILESN
-279 DLIFEGT
+279 DLILENN

-301 PKNKSSTCRKTNKLR
+301 PKERNTICEKTNKLS
-316 AKDGI
+316 AKEQI
-321 TLMGARFENSNI
+321 TLMGARLGNAQV
-333 ASDHGTITM
+333 ASDNGTITI
-342 IDSDLHD
+342 IDGDIHD
-349 ATVHFSDAGDESSN
+349 ATVHFSNAGDESSN
-363 GVIKNA
+363 GVIKDA
-369 DIRYSDLK
+369 DIRYSDLRE
-377 NINGILT
+377 INGILT
-384 NDLFNC
+384 NELFNC
-390 KADNVVFEKE
+390 KANNVTFGEG
-400 SFIKYGP
+400 SFIRYCCP
-407 PIRDVKGRW
+407 SRDVKGRW

-428 FLKLYD
+428 LLDLYD
-434 YSNQENPLKKFSNS
+434 FNRQKNPLKRISNS
-448 TIEGKIEIDN
+448 TIEGKVEIDN
-458 DVNYTIESS
+458 DVDYTIKYSV
-467 ILKSGNI
+467 LKSGNM

-480 KIDKVLIDN
+480 KIDKVVIDN

-502 ELSCSEVRDSELDLK
+502 ELSCSEVRDSEISLNK
-517 EPAKISNQLLSF
+517 PTKISNQLLSC
-529 EDIDDYEAYQRAQ
+529 EDVDDYEAYQRAQ

-550 RDVGKITTEDW
+550 RDAGKITTEDW

>member
-1 MAEKFFSQSIANEGI
+1 MS
-16 DFFTMTDFT
+16 DFT

-38 EGKSLNIFFKIPDG
+38 EGNSLNIFFKIPDG

-58 NIEKTEETP
+58 NIKKAEETP
-67 TLVGS
+67 TLVGT

-81 TKAPDEETAN
+81 IKAPDEETAS

-110 DFLSLGDNKEVNI
+110 ESLSLGDNKEVNI

-161 NKVAFHSSG
+161 NKAAFYSSG

-250 KAKPSGTIC
+250 KAKPSGTVC

-301 PKNKSSTCRKTNKLR
+301 PKNKSSTCRKTVKLS
-316 AKDGI
+316 AKDQI
-321 TLMGARFENSNI
+321 TLMGARLENSQVV
-333 ASDHGTITM
+333 SDNGFITV
-342 IDSDLHD
+342 IDGDLHD
-349 ATVHFSDAGDESSN
+349 ATVYFSSAGDESSN

-390 KADNVVFEKE
+390 KANNVTFGKE
-400 SFIKYGP
+400 SYIKYGSLT
-407 PIRDVKGRW
+407 RDVKGRW
-416 LELENVVLKEGA
+416 LELENVVLKEQA
-428 FLKLYD
+428 SLYLYD
-434 YSNQENPLKKFSNS
+434 YSNQESPLKKFSNS

-458 DVNYTIESS
+458 DVDYTIKYSV
-467 ILKSGNI
+467 LKSGNM

-480 KIDKVLIDN
+480 KIDKVVIDN

-494 DNVLYNVS
+494 DNVLYNVF

-542 EPKLEEPK
+542 EPKLEEIK
-550 RDVGKITTEDW
+550 KDVGQITTEDW

>member
-1 MAEKFFSQSIANEGI
+1 MS
-16 DFFTMTDFT
+16 DFT
-25 FKQIDKNEYETFM
+25 FKQVDKNEYETFM
-38 EGKSLNIFFKIPDG
+38 EGNSLNIFFKIPDG

-58 NIEKTEETP
+58 KIQKSDSDSEF
-67 TLVGS
+67 LGS

-81 TKAPDEETAN
+81 TKAPDENAMST
-91 FISPLAG
+91 ISPLAG

-161 NKVAFHSSG
+161 NKAGFYTPD
-170 ISTIEGNANLTLTL
+170 ISIIKDNANLTFTL
-184 GDNTLIEDI
+184 GDNTIIDNI
-193 FCCGSSS
+193 FSCSSS
-200 RSGLDNKVDLSKIRY
+200 SYPGLENKVDLSKIKF
-215 LDCNSSYFYLKTN
+215 LDCQKSYAYPKSN
-228 SFTIAVECDIF
+228 AFTIAVECDILKIF
-239 KFIKA
+239 KASLSTNGRTKA
-244 TLMAEG
+244 SNTV
-250 KAKPSGTIC
+250 C
-259 LFKNK
+259 LLKNK
-264 YKEEGELNSIVLESN
+264 YKEEGELNSIDLKN
-279 DLIFEGT
+279 TDLIFEGT

-301 PKNKSSTCRKTNKLR
+301 PKNRSSTCRKTNKLK
-316 AKDGI
+316 AKDQI

-349 ATVHFSDAGDESSN
+349 ATVHFSSAGDESSN
-363 GVIKNA
+363 GVIKDA

-390 KADNVVFEKE
+390 KADNVTFEKE
-400 SFIKYGP
+400 SFVKYGP

-416 LELENVVLKEGA
+416 LELENVVLKEGV

-434 YSNQENPLKKFSNS
+434 YSNQESPLKKFSNS
-448 TIEGKIEIDN
+448 TIEGGVEIDN
-458 DVNYTIESS
+458 DVDYTIESS
-467 ILKSGNI
+467 ILKSGNM

-480 KIDKVLIDN
+480 KIDKVVIDN

-529 EDIDDYEAYQRAQ
+529 EDIDDYKAYQKAQ